1 MFDRERSEVLRILT
15 ADPSRSD
22 RSIAA
27 EVGVGDRSV
36 NRLRREAER
45 TGQIPALTTRRTSDG
60 RTQRVSAAEVEPTWR
75 PGGLAHTVAR
85 LARGEEL

>member
-1 MFDRERSEVLRILT
+1 MIDRERSEVLRILT

-36 NRLRREAER
+36 NRLRREAEQNG
-45 TGQIPALTTRRTSDG
+45 TGPCGDHAADVRRPH
-60 RTQRVSAAEVEPTWR
+60 AAR
-75 PGGLAHTVAR
+75 QHL
-85 LARGEEL
+85 